1 MSERETEV
9 ELPWA
14 KGTRGERGR
23 GEGYTDGGAPSLGR
37 NTLVGVAPQ
46 RARGD
51 ALQPTP
57 RFHFLG
63 AE

>member
-1 MSERETEV
+1 LVVVGSGGV
-9 ELPWA
+9 VA
-14 KGTRGERGR
+14 DGE
-23 GEGYTDGGAPSLGR
+23 EGGAAPSLGR